1 MNQNQK
7 EIVLANA
14 SRVIDKKH
22 IIVLIKDNQGRAI
35 DMHEFDVF
43 NDIAYNELK
52 NTVLQNKAI
61 LSQEKAVEKERL
73 EKAQVDKELAFNNN
87 LKKHFEHTEI
97 LATMNMYYID
107 IMRGIIDE
115 DAELEEW
122 FNHYLKT
129 FGMFGLPGDENMPKS
144 DLFWEYWALIHK
156 GETL

>member
-22 IIVLIKDNQGRAI
+22 IIVLIKDNQARAI

-52 NTVLQNKAI
+52 NTVQQNKAI
-61 LSQEKAVEKERL
+61 VAQERIAEKEATDKAV
-73 EKAQVDKELAFNNN
+73 ADKELAFNNN

-115 DAELEEW
+115 DTELEEW

-144 DLFWEYWALIHK
+144 DLFWEYWTLIHK